1 MTNDGMTNDERM
13 TKSKRRPRFLR
24 ASSFVLLSSF
34 VIPSFVIY
42 KRILMQRS
50 RVITT
55 LAAVALFT
63 LGALWGSGSL
73 PLMPAAWADVEKLTP
88 ETHFLA
94 GGERSE
100 IVLKE
105 IAGIMRQDIVVP
117 LKQMEVR
124 LARIEAIAEGK
135 PVPPPVQPR
144 RGAKGEK
151 H

>member
-1 MTNDGMTNDERM
+1 MLSNL
-13 TKSKRRPRFLR
+13 KFAIPSLRPRVAYL
-24 ASSFVLLSSF
+24 VLLSGTF
-34 VIPSFVIY
+34 
-42 KRILMQRS
+42 
-50 RVITT
+50 
-55 LAAVALFT
+55 AA
-63 LGALWGSGSL
+63 GALCGNGTL
-73 PLMPAAWADVEKLTP
+73 RLAPAAWADVEKLTP

-117 LKQMEVR
+117 LKQMEIR